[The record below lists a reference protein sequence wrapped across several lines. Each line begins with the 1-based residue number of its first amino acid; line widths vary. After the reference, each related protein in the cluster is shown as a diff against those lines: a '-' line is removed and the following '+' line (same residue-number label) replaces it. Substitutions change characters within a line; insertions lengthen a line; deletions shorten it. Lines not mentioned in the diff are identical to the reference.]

1 MYPTLRAEMAR
12 KNMSISRLA
21 LEAGMIM
28 PRLYDKIH
36 GKAKRG
42 FLIRDCIKIKEIL
55 GVDMPLEELFK
66 EEE

>member
-21 LEAGMIM
+21 LEAGMSM
-28 PRLYDKIH
+28 PRLYDKMH